1 MRVLACSIPVR
12 RGVQRVVA
20 VGVEGDQV
28 ALGRPVESGRGPHPV
43 LLAGRRRTDADRP
56 DRPGPIDRLGD
67 RLPASAPQE
76 RQRSRLRAVGPR
88 DQVARDGFG
97 GHGRGSPGDLPW
109 PRRGPRLSIG
119 VIPGN
124 QSYRCGSIILG
135 PAGRGKCLDVV
146 HRRARRRNRV
156 LSRENPLRA
165 SVGSTEAAN
174 EVVARFGVVGP
185 NRAISPGNGRR
196 RSQCSIIIDR
206 LIRSSDRRPN
216 AS

>member
-20 VGVEGDQV
+20 VGVDGDQV

-43 LLAGRRRTDADRP
+43 LLAGRRRTAADRP

-124 QSYRCGSIILG
+124 KSYRCSSIILG

-156 LSRENPLRA
+156 LSRENPCVRRCDRRMA
-165 SVGSTEAAN
+165 
-174 EVVARFGVVGP
+174 
-185 NRAISPGNGRR
+185 R
-196 RSQCSIIIDR
+196 RSTAKRYCKTICDSESANDPEAL
-206 LIRSSDRRPN
+206 LIFRALYLAGN
-216 AS
+216 

>member
-56 DRPGPIDRLGD
+56 DRPGPIDRLT
-67 RLPASAPQE
+67 ASAPQE

-146 HRRARRRNRV
+146 PAVRNTKIGRFPHWEGQVASGQRART
-156 LSRENPLRA
+156 
-165 SVGSTEAAN
+165 GC
-174 EVVARFGVVGP
+174 VVARSGVQP
-185 NRAISPGNGRR
+185 
-196 RSQCSIIIDR
+196 CSECCVWRQAATRETLSMD
-206 LIRSSDRRPN
+206 
-216 AS
+216 

>member
-20 VGVEGDQV
+20 VGVDGDQV

-97 GHGRGSPGDLPW
+97 GHGRGSPGDLPGHGAGHDF
-109 PRRGPRLSIG
+109 RSASFLGTRAIDAARLSSVRLAGASAWMSSIGGRGAEIGFSRGRTLACVG
-119 VIPGN
+119 VIDEWHVEVP
-124 QSYRCGSIILG
+124 QSVTAKPFATPSRQMIL
-135 PAGRGKCLDVV
+135 RHC
-146 HRRARRRNRV
+146 
-156 LSRENPLRA
+156 
-165 SVGSTEAAN
+165 
-174 EVVARFGVVGP
+174 
-185 NRAISPGNGRR
+185 
-196 RSQCSIIIDR
+196 
-206 LIRSSDRRPN
+206 
-216 AS
+216 

>member
-20 VGVEGDQV
+20 VGVDGDQV

-43 LLAGRRRTDADRP
+43 LLAGRWRTDADRP
-56 DRPGPIDRLGD
+56 DRPGPIDRLT
-67 RLPASAPQE
+67 ASAPQE

-165 SVGSTEAAN
+165 SGRVALAVTRQGSHRPVRAHIRAYGSSADSPPFPKGPRSYPTEFCGHA
-174 EVVARFGVVGP
+174 
-185 NRAISPGNGRR
+185 
-196 RSQCSIIIDR
+196 
-206 LIRSSDRRPN
+206 
-216 AS
+216 